1 LPAYRAGTA
10 SKGVP
15 PFDGGGDLQ
24 DFSGSACAP
33 VASASATVRVVFT
46 PSGKRGTFSLGTT
59 VLAAARTLGVD
70 LDSVCGGRAVC
81 GRCQVTPTV
90 GEFAKHRISSKTDS
104 LSEATDTEHR
114 YARIKGLDPTR
125 RLSCQA
131 QLRGDCV
138 IDVPAESQLH
148 RQIVRKSAD
157 DIRDLQID
165 PVVKLHYIEPPRPSM
180 EDQTCDL
187 TRVVRALE
195 AEWGLAELRAD
206 LPFLRSL
213 SGALRAGQRY
223 GGDWQV
229 TVAVRNARDLV
240 AVWPGL
246 KERIFGIAVD
256 VGTTTI
262 AGHLCDLGTGEVLAS
277 AGMMNPQI
285 RFGEDLMSRI
295 SYLQQNAGE
304 AANLTAAVRGALQH
318 LSTHV
323 AEEAKVAPGDIV
335 ELVIVGNPTMHH
347 LVLGI
352 DPTQLGMEPFPLV
365 VDQGLDVLAR
375 DLGLAV
381 CPSAH
386 AYFLPCIAGHVGAD
400 TAGVIL
406 SQAPHA
412 AREMTLVIDVGTN
425 AELVLGS
432 SERLIACSSPTGPAF
447 EGAQISC
454 GQRAAP
460 GAIERV
466 RINPATLAP
475 RIKVIG
481 SDLWSDDPGFAAS
494 IEGIGVTGIC
504 GSGIIEAVAELF
516 LCGVLDAGGRM
527 SAKGRDV
534 ASNPWLL
541 PKGRNVEYVLYQ
553 GSDRVVK
560 IVPSD
565 IRAIQLAKAACYS
578 GARLLMDKMGVKHVD
593 RVLLAGAFGS
603 HIDVKYA
610 MTLGMIPD
618 CSLDHVRSVGNAA
631 GTGARIALLS
641 AAARDEIDRVIRR
654 VEKVETAIEP
664 KFQQYFVSAM
674 SLPNAD
680 DPFPNLEQVVKLPP
694 RSATVL

>member
-1 LPAYRAGTA
+1 VRGPGSGWRPAADSEGKLEDSPGSDSAAAVSETA
-10 SKGVP
+10 
-15 PFDGGGDLQ
+15 
-24 DFSGSACAP
+24 
-33 VASASATVRVVFT
+33 RVVFT
-46 PSGKRGTFSLGTT
+46 PSGKRGVFSVGTT
-59 VLAAARTLGVD
+59 VLAAARALGVD

-90 GEFAKHRISSKTDS
+90 GEFAKHRISSKTGS
-104 LSEATDTEHR
+104 LSEATETEWR
-114 YARIKGLDPTR
+114 YARIKGLDLTR

-148 RQIVRKSAD
+148 RQVVRKSAD

-165 PVVKLHYIEPPRPSM
+165 PVVQLHYIEPPRPNM
-180 EDQTCDL
+180 ADQTCDL
-187 TRVVRALE
+187 TRVVRALDS
-195 AEWGLAELRAD
+195 EWELKGLRAD
-206 LPFLRSL
+206 LPFMQSL
-213 SGALRAGQRY
+213 PAALRAGERY

-229 TVAVRNARDLV
+229 TVAVRNGHDLV

-262 AGHLCDLGTGEVLAS
+262 AGHLCDLATGEVLAS

-304 AANLTAAVRGALQH
+304 APKLTEAVRGALRQ
-318 LSTHV
+318 LTTQV
-323 AEEAKVAPGDIV
+323 AGEAKVDPGDIV

-365 VDQGLDVLAR
+365 VDRGVDVLAR
-375 DLGLAV
+375 DLGIPI
-381 CPSAH
+381 CPGAH

-406 SQAPHA
+406 SQVPHA
-412 AREMTLVIDVGTN
+412 SREMTLVIDVGTN

-432 SERLIACSSPTGPAF
+432 CERLIACSSPTGPAF

-466 RINPATLAP
+466 RIDPATLAP

-481 SDLWSDDPGFAAS
+481 SELWSDDPGFAAS
-494 IEGIGVTGIC
+494 IEGIGVTGVC
-504 GSGIIEAVAELF
+504 GSGIIEAVVELF
-516 LCGVLDAGGRM
+516 LCGILDASGRM
-527 SAKGRDV
+527 SAKGHDV
-534 ASNPWLL
+534 TSRPWLL
-541 PKGRNVEYVLYQ
+541 PNGRNVEYVLYRAD
-553 GSDRVVK
+553 DRLVK
-560 IVPSD
+560 VVPSD

-618 CSLDHVRSVGNAA
+618 CPLDHVRSVGNAA
-631 GTGARIALLS
+631 GTGARVALLS
-641 AAARDEIDRVIRR
+641 AAARDEIDRIVRR

-674 SLPNAD
+674 GLPNTD
-680 DPFPNLEQVVKLPP
+680 DPFPNLENVVKLPS
-694 RSATVL
+694 RKAKVT

>member
-1 LPAYRAGTA
+1 
-10 SKGVP
+10 
-15 PFDGGGDLQ
+15 
-24 DFSGSACAP
+24 
-33 VASASATVRVVFT
+33 
-46 PSGKRGTFSLGTT
+46 
-59 VLAAARTLGVD
+59 VLAAARVLGVD

-81 GRCQVTPTV
+81 GRCQVTPAV
-90 GEFAKHRISSKTDS
+90 GEFAKHRISSKADS
-104 LSEATDTEHR
+104 LSEVTETERR
-114 YARIKGLDPTR
+114 YARIKGLDPAR

-131 QLRGDCV
+131 QILGDCI

-148 RQIVRKSAD
+148 RQIVRKAAD

-165 PVVKLHYIEPPRPSM
+165 PLVKLHYIEPPRPNM
-180 EDQTCDL
+180 DDQTCDL
-187 TRVVRALE
+187 TRVVRSLE
-195 AEWGLAELRAD
+195 SDWELRELRAD
-206 LPFLRSL
+206 LPFLQSL
-213 SGALRAGQRY
+213 SAALRAGERY
-223 GGDWQV
+223 GGDWKV
-229 TVAVRNARDLV
+229 TVAVRNGRDLV

-262 AGHLCDLGTGEVLAS
+262 AGHLCDLATGEVLAS
-277 AGMMNPQI
+277 FGMMNPQI

-295 SYLQQNAGE
+295 SFLQQNAG
-304 AANLTAAVRGALQH
+304 AAAELTAAVRGALQQLATH
-318 LSTHV
+318 L
-323 AEEAKVAPGDIV
+323 AGEAKVAEGDII

-365 VDQGLDVLAR
+365 VDQGVDVLAR
-375 DLGLAV
+375 DLGIAI
-381 CPSAH
+381 CPGAH

-406 SQAPHA
+406 SQAPHTSG
-412 AREMTLVIDVGTN
+412 EMTLVIDVGTN

-466 RINPATLAP
+466 RIDPATLAP

-494 IEGIGVTGIC
+494 IATFGVTGIC

-516 LCGVLDAGGRM
+516 LCGILDASGRM
-527 SAKGRDV
+527 SASGHDV
-534 ASNPWLL
+534 ASHPWLL
-541 PKGRNVEYVLYQ
+541 PKGRNVEYVLYRA
-553 GSDRVVK
+553 GDRILK

-578 GARLLMDKMGVKHVD
+578 GARLLMDRMGVKQVD

-603 HIDVKYA
+603 YIDVMYA

-618 CSLDHVRSVGNAA
+618 CPLDHVRSVGNAA

-641 AAARDEIDRVIRR
+641 AAAREEIDRVIRR

-680 DPFPNLEQVVKLPP
+680 DPFPNLERVVKLPP
-694 RSATVL
+694 RKAAS